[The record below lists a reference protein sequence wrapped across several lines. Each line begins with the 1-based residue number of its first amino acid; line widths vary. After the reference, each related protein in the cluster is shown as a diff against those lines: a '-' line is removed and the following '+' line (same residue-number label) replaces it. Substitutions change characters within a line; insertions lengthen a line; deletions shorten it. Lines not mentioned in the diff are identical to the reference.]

1 MTEEPEAPRLQDTTE
16 RSALP
21 LPLPENEPERPA
33 RPDRES
39 RRRWRPLSGRSDKSK
54 SEPESEAATNEAE
67 PVDPAFAPPAVE
79 AAFGEDSGEGGARP
93 EVLVGAAFLGGV
105 ALAFILKRLGP

>member
-1 MTEEPEAPRLQDTTE
+1 MTEESEAPRLQDTTE

-21 LPLPENEPERPA
+21 LPLPEDEPQRQER
-33 RPDRES
+33 EG
-39 RRRWRPLSGRSDKSK
+39 RRRWRPLSGRGDESK
-54 SEPESEAATNEAE
+54 PEPEPEAATDETE
-67 PVDPAFAPPAVE
+67 PVDPAFAPPAAE
-79 AAFGEDSGEGGARP
+79 AAFGDGAGEGGARP